1 MEATKKIEKGTIL
14 CGKFGY
20 EAELFDFYEVMDVK
34 NQKNGTFAVL
44 KELKKERRYEPGPD
58 GCIYYDTPEYVK
70 PILGVYETERHYNP
84 KTDQMEDTEMPAF
97 KRMIKVSEYSGE
109 YCEIDT
115 YKRARIWDGK
125 EKFTY
130 NYH

>member
-20 EAELFDFYEVMDVK
+20 EAELFEFYEVMEIK
-34 NQKNGTFAVL
+34 KQKNGTFAVL
-44 KELKKERRYEPGPD
+44 KELAEDHRYEPGPD
-58 GCIYYDTPEYVK
+58 GKIYFDTPEYVK
-70 PILGVYETERHYNP
+70 PILGVYKLRSQWDKKAETFVDKEVC
-84 KTDQMEDTEMPAF
+84 F
-97 KRMIKVSEYSGE
+97 KRQIKQSQYFGD

-115 YKRARIWDGK
+115 YQRAYIWDGE